1 MSMFMIFVNLFFP
14 SKYVASLCITAGV
27 WKTLPQEWNGLQVH
41 RLIYSNSGPRVEFVE
56 GQLVVQDGYDIKEF
70 IFSTGPYVAFT
81 GIWIIAAT
89 CAFSTAIIHW
99 RLNMNALY
107 NWLLLL
113 AGALTTAI
121 PAFGMLFLLVI
132 KLSKRAEKLRA
143 ESIGK
148 SRCWVSSSQELQQGR
163 VA

>member
-113 AGALTTAI
+113 AGVYTLAG
-121 PAFGMLFLLVI
+121 PAFGVTSLLLI
-132 KLSKRAEKLRA
+132 KASNRAKKLRA
-143 ESIGK
+143 DSIEK
-148 SRCWVSSSQELQQGR
+148 SRCWASSSQVLR
-163 VA
+163 